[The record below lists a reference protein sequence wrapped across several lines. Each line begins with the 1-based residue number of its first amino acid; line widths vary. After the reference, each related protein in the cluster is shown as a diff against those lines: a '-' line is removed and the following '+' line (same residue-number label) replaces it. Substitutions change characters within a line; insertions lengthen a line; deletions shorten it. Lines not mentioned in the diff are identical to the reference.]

1 MLKTWCLIRSLYK
14 CICKNLVRKL
24 WTVSAILMLKLVTL
38 TMQDSPKYLKRAK
51 FPPCCSWSHL
61 PQPQSKIKVV
71 LFLFESRYFL
81 ANNLCF
87 FGEMYWQ
94 SKSNWSCSWREK
106 SSLLI
111 FLQVWWAST
120 ISSKFLFVFRVK
132 CYFTITQN
140 A

>member
-24 WTVSAILMLKLVTL
+24 WTVSAILMLKLVAL
-38 TMQDSPKYLKRAK
+38 TMQDSPKYLKRRNFHLVVAEVA
-51 FPPCCSWSHL
+51 FPQL
-61 PQPQSKIKVV
+61 QSKIKVV
-71 LFLFESRYFL
+71 LFLFESHYFL

-111 FLQVWWAST
+111 FLQEWWASI